1 MLVTLLAVAATAVS
15 ATSYNFHKGP
25 KTEVFDVNLDG
36 QADGPQP
43 GAKPIYYQ
51 SYGARVI
58 DQPANINLIWY
69 GNWTQSQRGIIND
82 FLDNLGY
89 NDWYAVNQRYYQA
102 ASRNW
107 DPIFQGCYGKV
118 QPACT
123 PATNGS
129 YCDVNN
135 PCCLKFGCNC

>member
-89 NDWYAVNQRYYQA
+89 NDCTSAATTVSLIAFHVDANPVFYSLLFVAHIYYF
-102 ASRNW
+102 
-107 DPIFQGCYGKV
+107 D
-118 QPACT
+118 
-123 PATNGS
+123 
-129 YCDVNN
+129 
-135 PCCLKFGCNC
+135 L